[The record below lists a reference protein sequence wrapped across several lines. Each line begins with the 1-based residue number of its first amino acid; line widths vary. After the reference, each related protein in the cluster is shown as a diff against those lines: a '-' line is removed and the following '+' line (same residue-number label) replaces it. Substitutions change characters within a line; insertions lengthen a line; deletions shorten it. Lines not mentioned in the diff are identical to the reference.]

1 MLEIFIVSS
10 IQVFLFDVFFWIPF
24 YSNEMSLTFFKMPY
38 FKLLTLEYKQTCAGI
53 LEQSMGAIG
62 TEKE

>member
-1 MLEIFIVSS
+1 
-10 IQVFLFDVFFWIPF
+10 
-24 YSNEMSLTFFKMPY
+24 MPY